1 MDKENGHLARGL
13 RTARKMFD
21 EQKPSHGFVLEA
33 GSYRGLC
40 IYHRVPIRVIC
51 ANLWHHLR
59 GSCGTA
65 GAGLGRISQELER
78 D

>member
-33 GSYRGLC
+33 GFYRGLC
-40 IYHRVPIRVIC
+40 IYHRVPIKQSHLCKSVAPPQRE
-51 ANLWHHLR
+51 LWHGR
-59 GSCGTA
+59 GWA
-65 GAGLGRISQELER
+65 GQ

>member
-33 GSYRGLC
+33 GFYRGLC
-40 IYHRVPIRVIC
+40 IYHRVPIKQSSVQI
-51 ANLWHHLR
+51 
-59 GSCGTA
+59 CGTTSEGA
-65 GAGLGRISQELER
+65 VARQGLGWAGLVRS
-78 D
+78 